1 MPICSV
7 QSTVQVEP
15 GKEVSQ
21 ECDASAVLLDQQGFL
36 QERITDANR
45 QSSWHGMFPN
55 TPNTATIHCMLVST
69 LLPGHRSHG
78 AHLGCSVMNII
89 PSTPA
94 TIPAQESYKTNIM
107 LLLTN
112 MVNSARVDTKNDIIL
127 VTVLA

>member
-1 MPICSV
+1 MLICSV

-21 ECDASAVLLDQQGFL
+21 ECDVSAVLLDQQGFL
-36 QERITDANR
+36 QERTTDANR
-45 QSSWHGMFPN
+45 QSSSHGMFPN
-55 TPNTATIHCMLVST
+55 IPNTATIHCMLVST

-112 MVNSARVDTKNDIIL
+112 MVNSARVDTKNDVIL